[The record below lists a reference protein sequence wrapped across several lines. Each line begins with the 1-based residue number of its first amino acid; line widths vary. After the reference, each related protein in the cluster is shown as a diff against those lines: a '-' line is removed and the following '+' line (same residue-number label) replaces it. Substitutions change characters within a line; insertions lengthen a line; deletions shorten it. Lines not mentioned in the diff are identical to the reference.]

1 MSKWTE
7 EDKLRVVTL
16 TAEGLTVKDI
26 AEELGMPE
34 GTVKYYRRVKGI
46 SKRDSEIG
54 IYKITFADDSIYI
67 GKSTNLGTRLASH
80 IKSMYSGKHH
90 NFKVQ
95 AKFDE
100 FGIPKF
106 DVLEK
111 LEVEDDLDLAETKYI
126 REAILNKLE
135 ILNIQKVFDPKAEQV
150 EDNRGQEDNLG
161 QLQARVAQLEAELA
175 EISNW
180 VARKKKSEAKEREQ
194 SGNTPTF
201 QFKRAGS
208 M

>member
-16 TAEGLTVKDI
+16 TAEGLTFKDI

-80 IKSMYSGKHH
+80 IKGMYSGKHH

-95 AKFDE
+95 AKFDK

-135 ILNIQKVFDPKAEQV
+135 ILNIQKVFDPKAQQV
-150 EDNRGQEDNLG
+150 EDNRG
-161 QLQARVAQLEAELA
+161 QLQARVAQLEDELA

-194 SGNTPTF
+194 SGNTSTF
-201 QFKRAGS
+201 QFKRAGP

>member
-111 LEVEDDLDLAETKYI
+111 LEVEDDLDLAETKHI

-135 ILNIQKVFDPKAEQV
+135 ILNIQKVFDPKARQV
-150 EDNRGQEDNLG
+150 EDNLG
-161 QLQARVAQLEAELA
+161 QLLARVAQLEAELA

-194 SGNTPTF
+194 SGNTSTF